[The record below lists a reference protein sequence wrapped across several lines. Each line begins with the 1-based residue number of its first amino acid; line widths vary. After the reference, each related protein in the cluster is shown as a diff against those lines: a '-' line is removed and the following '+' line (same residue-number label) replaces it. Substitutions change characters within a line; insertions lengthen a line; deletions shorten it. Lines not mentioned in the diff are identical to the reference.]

1 MNNWQ
6 LSLVVIMSF
15 AAFIPAVIAFVR
27 KSTKRNETCLLNL
40 LALVFFVAS
49 TTSSPLFLLALA
61 AWFWSFIL
69 SICSDTVPK
78 GRG

>member
-1 MNNWQ
+1 MNYWQ
-6 LSLVVIMSF
+6 LSFVVIMSV
-15 AAFIPAVIAFVR
+15 AAFIPAVIANVR
-27 KSTKRNETCLLNL
+27 KSTKLNETCLLNL

-49 TTSSPLFLLALA
+49 TAIAPLFLLALA

-69 SICSDTVPK
+69 SVCSDSVPK